1 MRYFIILF
9 CFSSVWLLGQDV
21 KVTLLSSKNEVA
33 VGEQF
38 TVTLTANVKGSGD
51 VKMPEGLEI
60 SARMNGSS
68 SSSINGKQS
77 YEASLTLTVVAS
89 RKGTFTIPKDPNI
102 CTRDWCTCA
111 ADIPLTKQKLSE

>member
-9 CFSSVWLLGQDV
+9 CFSSVWLFGQDV

-60 SARMNGSS
+60 LARMNGSS

-77 YEASLTLTVVAS
+77 Y
-89 RKGTFTIPKDPNI
+89 
-102 CTRDWCTCA
+102 
-111 ADIPLTKQKLSE
+111 